1 MMKKTIAI
9 LLSLIM
15 VLGMFAACAKPET
28 TEAPKTETK
37 TETKTEPKAEEPK
50 KEEAPKATE
59 EPVAERTPGDGPDNP
74 VVAEG
79 TFTYNDYTATLGA
92 NWNPHTY
99 QTTDEAYTLDY
110 TTDSLYQFMFN
121 DTFDGYVIVPSMAVS
136 EPVDVTEKVK
146 AEHPEFG
153 IPENATSG
161 YAYTI
166 ALNPAACWDDGTPIK
181 AQDYVESIKRLIDPK
196 ALNYRSADMITG
208 DLVPANADAY
218 FNQGK
223 DAYEAMVSADYGAE
237 EYVDPAEFVAGEDG
251 TLSYNGLPIVLD
263 LTNGS
268 NWGDSLTQY
277 AANLANVAD
286 AWKLLQDSADENN
299 RVVLTAETLKALQ
312 DCIACLHGH
321 PDVEAYAADAGAYA
335 YQEFEEMAFYKKTY
349 EDNYSFDK
357 VGLYASGEYELTL
370 AMKKSLSGFYLLYD
384 INSLTTFLV
393 KTDLYDKLLTQ
404 VNDTYSS
411 TYGTSVDTSVSFGPY
426 KITEYQQDKY
436 VQLEKND
443 KWWGWNSETYVYQD
457 TEDGLYYQ
465 MFMTDVINCQVVT
478 ETATQ
483 REMFLSGKLATY
495 GLGSEDFDKYRSS
508 DYAYVTP
515 QATIFF
521 FIFNGYLDV
530 IQEREAADDFD
541 KTKNDLETLT
551 LTSFRQAVAV
561 SYDKEL
567 LCATISPAR
576 SGGYGIIGKGYIY
589 DPDTGAEYRN
599 TDVAR
604 QVLCDFYSVD
614 TSKYE
619 NLEAAVASITGYD
632 PVAAK
637 ELYKKAFEEALEKG
651 YITDEDKD
659 GICDQ
664 VIEITYSASTISDFI
679 TKTMDYLNEKMA
691 EATKDTPFEG
701 KITFKAIAF
710 GNDWSNKIRSGQADT
725 VLGGWN
731 GSLLNPYSIITAYT
745 NPANSYDGKWFD
757 TKSEKLTL
765 TIEGEEIT
773 MTLYDWGECLNG
785 TEIDGHNFGS
795 DAATQ
800 DVRLQVLAGLEA
812 RILQTY
818 DYIPMMQNAGMHLL
832 SKKLFYV
839 TEEYNAVMGRGGIT
853 YIKYNYDDAE
863 WDAYVKEQG
872 GVLQY

>member
-9 LLSLIM
+9 LLALVM
-15 VLGMFAACAKPET
+15 VLGLFVACAQPA
-28 TEAPKTETK
+28 TEAPKTEEPK
-37 TETKTEPKAEEPK
+37 AAEAPKAEEPK

-59 EPVAERTPGDGPDNP
+59 EPAVEREPGDGPDNP
-74 VVAEG
+74 VVFEG
-79 TFTYNDYTATLGA
+79 KHTYNEYTATLGA

-223 DAYEAMVSADYGAE
+223 DAYEAMVSADFGAE

-251 TLSYNGLPIVLD
+251 TLSYNGMPIVLD

-457 TEDGLYYQ
+457 PEDGLYYQ

-599 TDVAR
+599 TDIAR

-614 TSKYE
+614 TSKYD
-619 NLEAAVASITGYD
+619 NLEAAAASITGYD

-637 ELYKKAFEEALEKG
+637 ELYKKAFDEALEKG

-664 VIEITYSASTISDFI
+664 AIEITYSASTISDFI

-800 DVRLQVLAGLEA
+800 GVRLQVLAGLEA

>member
-9 LLSLIM
+9 LLALVM
-15 VLGMFAACAKPET
+15 VLGMAVACAQPA
-28 TEAPKTETK
+28 TEAPKTEEPK
-37 TETKTEPKAEEPK
+37 AAEAPKAEEPK

-59 EPVAERTPGDGPDNP
+59 EPVVEREPGDGPDNP
-74 VVAEG
+74 IVSDG

-110 TTDSLYQFMFN
+110 TTDSLYQFLFN

-146 AEHPEFG
+146 AEHPEFH

-166 ALNPAACWDDGTPIK
+166 ALNPNAVWDDGTPIK

-196 ALNYRSADMITG
+196 ALNYRSADIVTG
-208 DLVPANADAY
+208 DLVPANAELY
-218 FNQGK
+218 FNQGSVVNT
-223 DAYEAMVSADYGAE
+223 DNGVSGAYAEADLVK
-237 EYVDPAEFVAGEDG
+237 GEDG
-251 TLSYNGLPIVLD
+251 NY
-263 LTNGS
+263 
-268 NWGDSLTQY
+268 Y
-277 AANLANVAD
+277 
-286 AWKLLQDSADENN
+286 
-299 RVVLTAETLKALQ
+299 TAEGYPVYWGVNFPLSWTSGKTLKDYVDGYGDAYFQIDTWEDLVALMNE
-312 DCIACLHGH
+312 DGLVPYNDDTRALFAPVTTGN
-321 PDVEAYAADAGAYA
+321 EAWGETEDDLPNYLVY
-335 YQEFEEMAFYKKTY
+335 TVIY
-349 EDNYSFDK
+349 EDNYSFDN

-370 AMKKSLSGFYLLYD
+370 AMEKSLSGFYLLYD

-393 KTDLYDKLLTQ
+393 KTDLYDSLLTE

-411 TYGTSVDTSVSFGPY
+411 TYGTSVETSVSFGPY

-436 VQLEKND
+436 IQLEKND

-541 KTKNDLETLT
+541 KAKNDLETLT

-637 ELYKKAFEEALEKG
+637 ELYKKAFDEALEKG

>member
-1 MMKKTIAI
+1 MKKTLAMLLAI
-9 LLSLIM
+9 VMMLSVVI
-15 VLGMFAACAKPET
+15 GCASNTTPAPTATATDAPKADAPAATA
-28 TEAPKTETK
+28 TEAPKADTSAPTA
-37 TETKTEPKAEEPK
+37 EPE
-50 KEEAPKATE
+50 
-59 EPVAERTPGDGPDNP
+59 VEREPGDGPDNP
-74 VVAEG
+74 IIFDE
-79 TFTYNDYTATLGA
+79 TYTYNDYTATLGA

-99 QTTDEAYTLDY
+99 QTTDESYTLDY
-110 TTDSLYQFMFN
+110 TTDALYQFLFN
-121 DTFDGYVIVPSMAVS
+121 DTFDGYVIVPSMAAS

-153 IPENATSG
+153 IPADATTG

-166 ALNPAACWDDGTPIK
+166 ALNPAATWDDGTPIK

-196 ALNYRSADMITG
+196 ALNYRSADIVTG

-218 FNQGK
+218 FYQGQTS
-223 DAYEAMVSADYGAE
+223 YEPTGVTAADYLANGGSLEELYINCWEFWGAEGYIDENGNAVPNWVSVTDETVYSADGAGDDAFSGKGL
-237 EYVDPAEFVAGEDG
+237 YED
-251 TLSYNGLPIVLD
+251 YF
-263 LTNGS
+263 
-268 NWGDSLTQY
+268 Q
-277 AANLANVAD
+277 
-286 AWKLLQDSADENN
+286 
-299 RVVLTAETLKALQ
+299 
-312 DCIACLHGH
+312 
-321 PDVEAYAADAGAYA
+321 AGADYESDGPD
-335 YQEFEEMAFYKKTY
+335 YLGYPVVW
-349 EDNYSFDK
+349 EDNFSFDK

-393 KTDLYDKLLTQ
+393 KTDLYDSLLTE

-411 TYGTSVDTSVSFGPY
+411 TYGTSVETSVSFGPY

-436 VQLEKND
+436 IQLEKND
-443 KWWGWNSETYVYQD
+443 KWWGWDSETYVYQD
-457 TEDGLYYQ
+457 PEDGLYYQ
-465 MFMTDVINCQVVT
+465 MFATDVINCQVVT

-483 REMFLSGKLATY
+483 REMFLSGKLATF
-495 GLGSEDFDKYRSS
+495 GLGSEDFDTYRSS

-515 QATIFF
+515 QPTIFF

-530 IQEREAADDFD
+530 IKQREAAEDFD
-541 KTKNDLETLT
+541 QTKYDLETLT

-614 TSKYE
+614 TSKYDS
-619 NLEAAVASITGYD
+619 LEAAVASITGYD

-637 ELYKKAFEEALEKG
+637 ELYQKAFTEALEKG
-651 YITDEDKD
+651 YITDEDGD
-659 GICDQ
+659 GKCDQ
-664 VIEITYSASTISDFI
+664 MIEITYSGSTISDFI
-679 TKTMDYLNEKMA
+679 TKTMAYLNEKMA
-691 EATKDTPFEG
+691 EATEGTPFEG
-701 KITFKAIAF
+701 KITFNAVAF

-725 VLGGWN
+725 VLGGWS

-745 NPANSYDGKWFD
+745 NPAQSYDGKWFD
-757 TKSEKLTL
+757 TKKETLTL

-785 TEIDGHNFGS
+785 AEVDGHNFGS
-795 DAATQ
+795 DAASQ
-800 DVRLQVLAGLEA
+800 DIRLQVLAGLEA

-818 DYIPMMQNAGMHLL
+818 DYIPMMQNAGMSLL
-832 SKKLFYV
+832 SKKMFYV
-839 TEEYNAVMGRGGIT
+839 TEDYNAVMGRGGIT